1 MDYFFLL
8 IFMISVAC
16 LGWIVL
22 ALVGVNKGPV
32 LAKFQQYGPDHPYY
46 FPLPAMIFW
55 LGLIVFTGG
64 LLLRDTVVRGSA
76 IEVVGIRPGEK
87 LNEVVFNVEEQVR
100 PTRYA
105 KIRRITRQPLDADA
119 LAAGLAALRECIAE
133 GRSDDMADI
142 LWSTLR
148 AGRSADAG
156 GESGSTP
163 PSTSKETSP

>member
-64 LLLRDTVVRGSA
+64 LLLRDTVVRSSA
-76 IEVVGIRPGEK
+76 IEVVGIILLGMAAVAWNQKPHW
-87 LNEVVFNVEEQVR
+87 EQYAESL
-100 PTRYA
+100 PTLPMWYAQLREYTSRYER
-105 KIRRITRQPLDADA
+105 RRIAYMWLRLPLRTRLLYNANHQAFFTWAD
-119 LAAGLAALRECIAE
+119 LVI
-133 GRSDDMADI
+133 MATVRD
-142 LWSTLR
+142 S
-148 AGRSADAG
+148 
-156 GESGSTP
+156 
-163 PSTSKETSP
+163 